1 MELID
6 GEQKKKEGTSKKIIA
21 ISIVVLVIILVILLA
36 VIVAINQA
44 IDQAPKMNVDGKK
57 YKMPSGLM
65 ITQNE
70 TSYVSIS
77 YFASYIGYKSYNGAY
92 KEYTED
98 TNKGYV
104 ECENEIASFAAGSN
118 IIYKNN
124 AKDKTNFDAQ
134 TIKLPIISYNN
145 MLYASLE
152 DIGSIFNAQVFY
164 KNSDNTLVVYTTP
177 YLISYYKAQVEKYG
191 YDGVSEEF
199 NTQKAV
205 AYNMLVVKKDNKYGV
220 VSTEDFTRIIG
231 TRYEKMVFVE
241 STQEFIV
248 TSDGKTG
255 LISADGENKIGL
267 RYDDIG
273 LIDTEN
279 QLYYAK
285 NNDLIGVLNGNGK
298 VIVYLEYNSLGIERE
313 YFPYDS
319 IKHNMFLFE
328 NCIPIMKYEAK
339 ESVDKDGKPITIQI
353 KKWGLA
359 DKKGNILLDTEYDNI
374 GYAETSDAEKSI
386 NNVVI
391 IPKIKGIVMGKNGKY
406 GVVDAIGK
414 MIIPY
419 EYDKIY
425 SITNEGKDE
434 FYLEQE
440 GKTIKLDKYIADNRI
455 QVYEENISGGGIT
468 NNKPIYSNDI
478 NTNTN
483 SNTTV
488 NNETNTISNTLDNTS
503 NTNQTDT
510 DVQDQPDT
518 PEDSGELVVVPI
530 Q

>member
-1 MELID
+1 MELMD
-6 GEQKKKEGTSKKIIA
+6 GEQKKKEGTGKKIIA
-21 ISIVVLVIILVILLA
+21 MSIVVLIIVLVILLS
-36 VIVAINQA
+36 VIVAINQS
-44 IDQAPKMNVDGKK
+44 IDEAPKINVDGKK

-70 TSYVSIS
+70 TTYVSIS
-77 YFASYIGYKSYNGAY
+77 YLASYTGYKSYNGEY

-98 TNKGYV
+98 TSKGYV
-104 ECENEIASFAAGSN
+104 ECENEIASFAADSN

-152 DIGSIFNAQVFY
+152 DIGIIFNSQVFF
-164 KNSDNTLVVYTTP
+164 KKSDNTLVVHTTP
-177 YLISYYKAQVEKYG
+177 YLISYYKTQIEKYG

-205 AYNMLVVKKDNKYGV
+205 AHNMLVVKKDDKYGV
-220 VSTEDFTRIIG
+220 VSTEDFTKIIG

-273 LIDTEN
+273 LIDTEYK
-279 QLYYAK
+279 LYYAK
-285 NNDLIGVLNGNGK
+285 NDDLIGVLNGNGK

-313 YFPYDS
+313 SFPYDS
-319 IKHNMFLFE
+319 IKHNMLLYE
-328 NCIPIMKYEAK
+328 NCIPIMKYEARQ
-339 ESVDKDGKPITIQI
+339 SVDKDGKSITIQI

-359 DKKGNILLDTEYDNI
+359 DKIGNILLNTEYDSI
-374 GYAETSDAEKSI
+374 GYVETNTGDKSI

-391 IPKIKGIVMGKNGKY
+391 IPKIKGIVIGKDGKY
-406 GVVDAIGK
+406 GVVDSIGK
-414 MIIPY
+414 MIIPC

-440 GKTIKLDKYIADNRI
+440 GKTIKLDRYIADNKI
-455 QVYEENISGGGIT
+455 QVYEEKENTSNSGNTVDTPT
-468 NNKPIYSNDI
+468 NGLTDGNTV
-478 NTNTN
+478 NTNT
-483 SNTTV
+483 V
-488 NNETNTISNTLDNTS
+488 VDNTISNTVDNTNTTNET
-503 NTNQTDT
+503 NTNTENN
-510 DVQDQPDT
+510 VDT